1 MAPRWGGLRPEPYD
15 PDSRDAD
22 GDGIVQEET
31 AWERPVGTNLLD
43 ELGRAITRGSSVGA
57 RPRGLRVVDSSG
69 KDVDYTPTYQRPGAA
84 PGSERVGG
92 TTALADHGA
101 GSLKE
106 RGMPS
111 VRAVAAPRVPE
122 PEVAPEQ
129 ITQADAPEAPALRV
143 DGRPKASAKEMAE
156 ASRIA
161 KSIQESVEAEFGPIT
176 TPRQVEDALKK
187 AFPSASARDL
197 IDSASRSE
205 WDENT
210 EKVKALRNFTI
221 GLLHMSQQDPQTAA
235 RINVLGNLHTSDPN
249 AGGLHSLKGDLATG
263 EFNIW
268 SILINPFLNV
278 NILDPETREKGEPW
292 AYKMALSMKETGE
305 FSDDE
310 INQILQQSV
319 AIHEFGHA
327 MHVNAGLSHWGSDE
341 GRAIP
346 SEAMIQAFADMKK
359 ISVSD
364 ANDEINAHIEK
375 NFTKPAPSDAIS
387 RAITVMARQEPEGEQ
402 GLISQLMPIIKW
414 DGVTK
419 DEATRAKILEDLGKV
434 SEYARTG
441 SVIEDSQYDEGV
453 AETIAVMVATG
464 TPASG
469 GKETLAHVQS
479 IFPGS
484 AAASADQS
492 KPDTPSA
499 PGPDRPR
506 EAAKHLLPR
515 LNQKNEA
522 KLGSFDEDGFGIPQV
537 VPTDSERFP
546 NWTYAVEFIEDG
558 GDLME
563 VPDEYLY
570 DAIVKASEGG
580 FPMRGRNVEPRFEK
594 LGDGEGVNGMLLL
607 LDKTTGKKIGLKQF
621 NEKDEDLSEVLG
633 AHFAE
638 RFGFSNG
645 AMRIGRSLN
654 NPDKRVKRAMVFELI
669 QNYAG
674 EPEYLD
680 NNRTIGTAPLV
691 DLVSGTLL
699 DFVISNSDR
708 HHMNFFIVR
717 DADGNNRFVPI
728 DHSFSFGVGHRFEV
742 GGFPHFTE
750 GASPEVLAE
759 WMKNPWSGE
768 RSGLTGSVREY
779 DVDSVAEALQKV
791 VDQLN
796 VDRESKP
803 LRNKVEEML
812 QLFSDPDRSLDAHE
826 LAIARFEWL
835 ASLDPA
841 GIRDVA
847 EALRASP
854 YTDDP
859 GTPEGDVR
867 RPRDDIGWGGM

>member
-1 MAPRWGGLRPEPYD
+1 
-15 PDSRDAD
+15 
-22 GDGIVQEET
+22 
-31 AWERPVGTNLLD
+31 
-43 ELGRAITRGSSVGA
+43 
-57 RPRGLRVVDSSG
+57 
-69 KDVDYTPTYQRPGAA
+69 
-84 PGSERVGG
+84 
-92 TTALADHGA
+92 
-101 GSLKE
+101 
-106 RGMPS
+106 
-111 VRAVAAPRVPE
+111 
-122 PEVAPEQ
+122 
-129 ITQADAPEAPALRV
+129 
-143 DGRPKASAKEMAE
+143 MAE

-161 KSIQESVEAEFGPIT
+161 KSIQESVEAEFGPLET
-176 TPRQVEDALKK
+176 KQQARDALNR
-187 AFPSASARDL
+187 AFPTASGNAEALLNSA
-197 IDSASRSE
+197 E
-205 WDENT
+205 YWDENT
-210 EKVKALRNFTI
+210 ERVKAVRNFVI

-235 RINVLGNLHTSDPN
+235 RITRLTDLDTKDPN
-249 AGGLHSLKGDLATG
+249 AGGVHMTRVDIYSGTFQSWA
-263 EFNIW
+263 IAM
-268 SILINPFLNV
+268 NPWLNV
-278 NILDPETREKGEPW
+278 NSLEPDKREMGEPW

-327 MHVNAGLSHWGSDE
+327 MHMNAGLSHWGSDR
-341 GRAIP
+341 GGAIP
-346 SEAMIQAFADMKK
+346 AEAMIQAFANVKK
-359 ISVSD
+359 ISVSE
-364 ANDEINAHIEK
+364 ASDEINAYIQRM
-375 NFTKPAPSDAIS
+375 FTKPPSDETIPEAIAS
-387 RAITVMARQEPEGEQ
+387 LVGRGTEVEQ
-402 GLISQLMPIIKW
+402 AFVYELYDTIKW
-414 DGVTK
+414 DGVDG
-419 DEATRAKILEDLGKV
+419 DEATRAKILEDLSKA
-434 SEYARTG
+434 SEYATTG
-441 SVIEDSQYDEGV
+441 GKRGQGSQYDEGI

-469 GKETLAHVQS
+469 GEETLAHVQS

-492 KPDTPSA
+492 KPDTPSV
-499 PGPDRPR
+499 PGPDQPR

-558 GDLME
+558 GDLAE

-580 FPMRGRNVEPRFEK
+580 LAYRDRVRGEPRFEK

-638 RFGFSNG
+638 RFGFANG
-645 AMRIGRSLN
+645 AMRIGRSLD

-669 QNYAG
+669 HNYAG

-680 NNRTIGTAPLV
+680 NNRTIGTAPLD

-728 DHSFSFGVGHRFEV
+728 DHSFSLGVGHRFEV
-742 GGFPHFTE
+742 GGFSHFTE

-779 DVDSVAEALQKV
+779 DVDSVAESLQKI

-803 LRNKVEEML
+803 LRNKVEEVL
-812 QLFSDPDRSLDAHE
+812 QLFSDPERNQDPHE

-841 GIRDVA
+841 GVRDVA
-847 EALRASP
+847 EALRASR
-854 YTDDP
+854 YADDP
-859 GTPEGDVR
+859 GTPD
-867 RPRDDIGWGGM
+867 GGGAAAYEDGVW